1 MPRPFVL
8 FLAWA
13 RILYFLSYAQT
24 KITKITMITMITMI
38 IAKGAAA
45 VAGLEKTSGAAERS
59 SHRTGVRQ
67 VPGNDKI

>member
-13 RILYFLSYAQT
+13 RFLYFLSWAQT
-24 KITKITMITMITMI
+24 KITIITMI
-38 IAKGAAA
+38 IAKGTAA

-59 SHRTGVRQ
+59 SHSAGVRQ